1 MTCLRTTFK
10 GGEMRIPLVI
20 LLLTTV
26 PLIGTASF
34 TGHGDPFSLTISTK
48 DATVKSGAEVRI
60 AITLTN
66 TSNNDLAFFNTSR
79 ECDYSVWIRDAD
91 GKLVADTEHKRK
103 LRCSGGNTLNANIL
117 VRLKAQ
123 ESIKEE
129 MVVSDLGDMTI
140 PGTYSIQVIRKIPRI
155 SQDFIKSNIINVS
168 VTE

>member
-103 LRCSGGNTLNANIL
+103 LRCSGANTL

-129 MVVSDLGDMTI
+129 MAVSDLGDMTI
-140 PGTYSIQVIRKIPRI
+140 PGTSSIQVIRKIPRI
-155 SQDFIKSNIINVS
+155 SQAFIKSN
-168 VTE
+168 